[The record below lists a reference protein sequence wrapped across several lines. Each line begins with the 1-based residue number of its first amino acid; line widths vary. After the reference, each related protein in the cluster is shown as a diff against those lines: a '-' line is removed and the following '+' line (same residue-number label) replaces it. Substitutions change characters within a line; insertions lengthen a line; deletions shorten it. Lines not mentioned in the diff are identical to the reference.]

1 MPKPFLKWAGGK
13 SKLVPFIQNHL
24 PQHSQRNKRL
34 VEPFAGS
41 ASLSLGLEFDEYWLN
56 DTNNDLIQLY
66 QVLAEQK
73 HEFIDYAQSFFTAD
87 NNQETSF
94 YQLRERFN
102 HSTDSVEK
110 SALFI
115 YLNRHAFN
123 GLCRYN
129 SKGGFNVPFGRYK
142 SPYFPKDEMLAFI
155 AKSPRMRFF
164 SDDFSQILL
173 KTSLDDVV
181 YCDPPYVP
189 ISETASFTSYTKNGF
204 DIAEQM
210 KLADLANEH
219 NAQTQGILISN
230 HDTPVT
236 RKLYH
241 QATIATVQVQR
252 NISANGSSRKKVA
265 ELLAIYQ

>member
-1 MPKPFLKWAGGK
+1 MAKPFLKWAGGK
-13 SKLVPFIQNHL
+13 SKLVPFIQAYL
-24 PQHSQRNKRL
+24 PASRKRL

-41 ASLSLGLEFDEYWLN
+41 ASLSLGLEFDEYWIN
-56 DTNNDLIQLY
+56 DSNSDLITLY
-66 QVLAEQK
+66 RTLSDDKQN
-73 HEFIDYAQSFFTAD
+73 FIDYAQSFFTAE
-87 NNQETSF
+87 NNQESVF
-94 YQLRERFN
+94 YTLRDRFN
-102 HSTDSVEK
+102 QSQNPVEK

-155 AKSPRMRFF
+155 TKSPRMRLFNQ
-164 SDDFSQILL
+164 DFSQILPQ
-173 KTSLDDVV
+173 TSLDDVV

-189 ISETASFTSYTKNGF
+189 MSETASFTSYTKNGF
-204 DIAEQM
+204 DIGEQL
-210 KLADLANEH
+210 KLADLANVY
-219 NAQTQGILISN
+219 ATQTQGILISN

-236 RKLYH
+236 RKLY
-241 QATIATVQVQR
+241 QNADIQTVQVQR

-265 ELLAIYQ
+265 ELLAIWCNK